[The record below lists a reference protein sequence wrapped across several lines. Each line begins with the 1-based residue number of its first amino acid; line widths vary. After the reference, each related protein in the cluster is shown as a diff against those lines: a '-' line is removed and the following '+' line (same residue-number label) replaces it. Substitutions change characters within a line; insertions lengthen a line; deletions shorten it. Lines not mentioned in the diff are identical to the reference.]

1 MRFRDGSPPNFRGD
15 TAPEGRYF
23 QARQEWDDRIGSA
36 RAQAANWRRAFFA
49 MTLLTLILAGGLVA
63 LSLRPQIMPYV
74 VEVGPNG
81 RVSNV
86 AALPRHTTPSD
97 AQIALTLHQF
107 VQRIRAVPMDAVLLR
122 RNWLEAYAFLSESGA
137 AALTELAEREQTF
150 ARAGRDRVDVTIQD
164 TLKQTPQTFQVAWRE
179 TAYGLGAERGRT
191 REMVGTFQVQSAMAQ
206 DPEKLKLNPFGV
218 YILAFQITE
227 SKTLP

>member
-15 TAPEGRYF
+15 TASEGRYL
-23 QARQEWDDRIGSA
+23 QARQEWDDRIGNA
-36 RAQAANWRRAFFA
+36 RSQAANWRRAFFA
-49 MTLLTLILAGGLVA
+49 MSLLTLILAGGLVW

-81 RVSNV
+81 RVTNI
-86 AALPRHTTPSD
+86 AALPRHTTASD

-107 VQRIRAVPMDAVLLR
+107 VQRIRAVPMDTVLLR
-122 RNWLEAYAFLSESGA
+122 RNWLEAYNFLSEPGA
-137 AALTELAEREQTF
+137 AALTELATKEQTF
-150 ARAGRDRVDVTIQD
+150 TRTGRDRVDVTIQD
-164 TLKQTPQTFQVAWRE
+164 TLKQTPQTYQVAWRE
-179 TAYGLGAERGRT
+179 TVYGLGAEKGRT
-191 REMVGTFQVQSAMAQ
+191 REMVGTFQIQSAMAQ
-206 DPEKLKLNPFGV
+206 DPERLKINPFGV